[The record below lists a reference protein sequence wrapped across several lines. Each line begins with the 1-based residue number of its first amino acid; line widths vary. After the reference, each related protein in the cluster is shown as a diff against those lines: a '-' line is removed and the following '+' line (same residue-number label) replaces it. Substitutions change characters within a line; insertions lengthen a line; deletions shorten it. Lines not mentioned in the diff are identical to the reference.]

1 MTQEGYNPTMAE
13 TAQPPERVAPLS
25 DALKIIAL
33 PELSVKLAIGATV
46 SEAAEGRLVTFEG
59 ESVVVHEDDVK
70 FARKIAERLA
80 SKLGR
85 KLSPG
90 RLVTACTYA
99 SQFVAEEMFRPD
111 TVRVMFYSTISKA
124 SAFYRCMTP
133 VYVLNFSQR
142 VKASVATGKYG
153 REILEYDVISVQ
165 LDNAPST
172 IDLFGK
178 LKAMGKKVVYEADD
192 AFDMLEPWHP
202 QYASWTSEKIDQS
215 IQMMKLA
222 DMVTVS
228 TPWLAEHFRKYN
240 RNIQVI
246 PNLIDLVVWPAAA
259 HAEKR
264 DSFRVVW
271 AGSSSHKGDLDL
283 VIPALETFARLNP
296 TVKLV
301 FFGQEPYGINV
312 PEDQIEYH
320 EAVDFENY
328 SQKLASLDADVAI
341 APLVDCPFN
350 RGKSNLRVI
359 QYMACGWPVI
369 ASDVEP
375 YSKTMREGGGA
386 IGGLLVDNQE
396 GWIGALEFMLKR
408 PDVRKILSKD
418 CTAVARKHDL
428 RSWTPKI
435 EKMFLDL
442 VTG

>member
-1 MTQEGYNPTMAE
+1 MAE
-13 TAQPPERVAPLS
+13 TSAPPERVKPLS

-33 PELSVKLAIGATV
+33 PELSVKLAIGAVV
-46 SEAAEGRLVTFEG
+46 SESVEGKLVTLEG
-59 ESVVVHEDDVK
+59 ESVLVHEDDVK
-70 FARKIAERLA
+70 FARKIADRLA

-85 KLSPG
+85 KMSPG

-111 TVRVMFYSTISKA
+111 TVRVMLYSTISKA
-124 SAFYRCMTP
+124 SAFYRCITP
-133 VYVLNFSQR
+133 AYVLNFSR
-142 VKASVATGKYG
+142 KVKASVATGKYG
-153 REILEYDVISVQ
+153 REALEYDVISVQ

-178 LKAMGKKVVYEADD
+178 LKTMGKKVVYEADD

-202 QYASWTSEKIDQS
+202 QYAAWTKDKIDQS
-215 IQMMKLA
+215 VQMMKLA

-246 PNLIDLVVWPAAA
+246 PNLIDLTAWPSPV

-271 AGSSSHKGDLDL
+271 AGSTSHKGDLDL
-283 VIPALETFARLNP
+283 VVTALETFARLNP

-301 FFGQEPYGINV
+301 FFGQQPDGINV
-312 PEDQIEYH
+312 PADQMEFH

-328 SQKLASLDADVAI
+328 PQKLASLDADVAI

-350 RGKSNLRVI
+350 RGKSNIRIV

-375 YSKTMREGGGA
+375 YSQTMRVNSGA
-386 IGGLLVDNQE
+386 VGGLLVENQE
-396 GWIGALEFMLKR
+396 GWFGALEFMLKR

-418 CTAVARKHDL
+418 CTAVSRQYDL
-428 RSWTPKI
+428 RPWTPKI
-435 EKMFLDL
+435 EKMFTDL
-442 VTG
+442 VAS